1 MRNSAFLS
9 LSIILGVFQCQERR
23 ISIRV
28 TQDENC
34 EIAGAAV
41 GRLTR
46 QVAQMAMILGFQDSN
61 L

>member
-28 TQDENC
+28 TQDENG

-41 GRLTR
+41 
-46 QVAQMAMILGFQDSN
+46 
-61 L
+61 